1 MNIGHQAKALR
12 VAMPRRRIIWNF
24 GWLVVAATAITAC
37 SSGGQPAKA
46 AGEPSGSSQSS
57 IVGPGATSSSSGSS
71 AGTGANPASRSS
83 QPGNGSLGTIRVYVT
98 VPQSSPFVA
107 IEGKDILGTWEGS
120 GLNVELING
129 STPKADQAIAA
140 GQADVSL
147 PGATG
152 FVGMAK
158 GVPEVAVGTIMGA
171 WTQVMIVSKD
181 SKIDSLAGLKGANFG
196 LTGAT
201 SPGMY
206 SIHKVAE
213 AEGWAK
219 SDYKTTI
226 LGTLPSIVAALKAGS
241 IDAFPWSIDEGL
253 KLQEQGIG
261 KIVGEP
267 DSIKNLVG
275 EIYFQGFIVRE
286 AYAKEHPEALRTFFT
301 YYYNEVQKIKSDPSL
316 AAKVLSSWGFSPSLA
331 DQVSKSLAQSL
342 SADGQLSAEGLTNTI
357 NEVAFVTGMSPND
370 IPRKWTYWKD
380 LPK

>member
-1 MNIGHQAKALR
+1 M
-12 VAMPRRRIIWNF
+12 
-24 GWLVVAATAITAC
+24 LVISVLLIAACGSSASPSA
-37 SSGGQPAKA
+37 SSGESLETPPGESASPGPASDTGA
-46 AGEPSGSSQSS
+46 AESSDNSAS
-57 IVGPGATSSSSGSS
+57 VSPATSSVS
-71 AGTGANPASRSS
+71 PAK
-83 QPGNGSLGTIRVYVT
+83 SLGTIRVYVT

-158 GVPEVAVGTIMGA
+158 GVPEEAVGTIMGK
-171 WTQVMIVSKD
+171 WTQVMIVNSK
-181 SKIDSLAGLKGANFG
+181 SKIGSFSDLKGANFG

-213 AEGWAK
+213 SEGW
-219 SDYKTTI
+219 STNDYKTTI
-226 LGTLPSIVAALKAGS
+226 LGTLPSLVAALKAGS

-253 KLQEQGIG
+253 KLEEQGIG
-261 KIVGEP
+261 KIVGAP
-267 DSIKNLVG
+267 DAIEKMVG

-286 AYAKEHPEALRTFFT
+286 AYAKEHPEALNTFFT
-301 YYYNEVQKIKSDPSL
+301 YYYNEVQKIKDDPSL
-316 AAKVLSSWGFSPSLA
+316 AAKVLSSWGFSPTLA
-331 DQVSKSLAQSL
+331 DQVSKSLADSL
-342 SADGQLSAEGLTNTI
+342 SADGQLSDQGLTNTI
-357 NEVAFVTGMSPND
+357 NEVAFVTGMQAKD

-380 LPK
+380 LPKQ